1 MEAVSVT
8 TLPRHFKAA
17 EPAWSPAVGAR
28 EIDRLMSRLPTSL
41 IEALLKLESDLPAR
55 LAR

>member
-1 MEAVSVT
+1 MEAVGVT

-41 IEALLKLESDLPAR
+41 IEALLKLETDPPAR
-55 LAR
+55 FAR

>member
-1 MEAVSVT
+1 MT
-8 TLPRHFKAA
+8 TLTRHFKAA
-17 EPAWSPAVGAR
+17 EPAWSPAVAAR

-41 IEALLKLESDLPAR
+41 IEALLKLEADLPAR